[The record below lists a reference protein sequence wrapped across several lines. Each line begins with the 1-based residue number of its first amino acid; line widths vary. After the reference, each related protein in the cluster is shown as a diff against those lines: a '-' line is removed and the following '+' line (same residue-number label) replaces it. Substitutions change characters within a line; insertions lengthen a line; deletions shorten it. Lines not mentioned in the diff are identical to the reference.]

1 MEKNLLPEENIVLPS
16 RFQRIIQ
23 KLLVGLK
30 LLLGIFL
37 LPFVYSSTK
46 VFLDEV
52 FVLESNLKIGFFS
65 GIAVF
70 LLIYLFIWEPA
81 IIYKKGQ
88 KFVQIIFGFF
98 SPLVKVAPY
107 LLPIYTIFLF
117 LFYFLL
123 SLIFKTQQLLD
134 SFMFLFGLTIA
145 LHLAFSAKSLKSRQS
160 DYLKAN
166 YIFGFS
172 FIWLVNIII
181 LSFVFNLILKEY
193 SFVNFFNQ
201 TFKTGI
207 NIYGIIF
214 KQLFL

>member
-1 MEKNLLPEENIVLPS
+1 M
-16 RFQRIIQ
+16 
-23 KLLVGLK
+23 
-30 LLLGIFL
+30 
-37 LPFVYSSTK
+37 
-46 VFLDEV
+46 
-52 FVLESNLKIGFFS
+52 ESNLKIGFFS

-207 NIYGIIF
+207 SIYGIIF